1 MDSKPKIQLLKQK
14 RSFLQY
20 ILLSVVTCSLY
31 HYWFMDSLVKD
42 VNVICKKDGQD
53 TVGVGRMIGF
63 SILTFGVYQYLW
75 LAEIVDRVYDSADEY
90 VLSDTIDQLTTDHT
104 VVQREITEGRLTAQ
118 QAAKDP
124 RQSLLLQ
131 CVGAGKVVKP
141 DYLYGDIKPH
151 QV

>member
-42 VNVICKKDGQD
+42 VNAICKKDGQD

-63 SILTFGVYQYLW
+63 SILTFW
-75 LAEIVDRVYDSADEY
+75 RFISICAAEIVDRVYDSADEY
-90 VLSDTIDQLTTDHT
+90 DV
-104 VVQREITEGRLTAQ
+104 EI
-118 QAAKDP
+118 
-124 RQSLLLQ
+124 RQDSESFFIWMILVPFIGYFYCNAPIRFGCL
-131 CVGAGKVVKP
+131 
-141 DYLYGDIKPH
+141 IN
-151 QV
+151 